1 MAPRERNQNLPPP
14 LRQEENR
21 DETASWE
28 RPCHGLQKGTAR
40 KERWEHGCPLC
51 YALGFEPGCGRS
63 LHSLSLQVQ
72 SKEIGISR
80 VHEAETGD
88 RQGQQGV
95 RQHCCKAKV

>member
-1 MAPRERNQNLPPP
+1 MKLPP
-14 LRQEENR
+14 E
-21 DETASWE
+21 
-28 RPCHGLQKGTAR
+28 KGHAMDCR
-40 KERWEHGCPLC
+40 KEPRGRSGGSMDAHSAMLWAFHTI
-51 YALGFEPGCGRS
+51 AGCGRS

-80 VHEAETGD
+80 AHEAETGD